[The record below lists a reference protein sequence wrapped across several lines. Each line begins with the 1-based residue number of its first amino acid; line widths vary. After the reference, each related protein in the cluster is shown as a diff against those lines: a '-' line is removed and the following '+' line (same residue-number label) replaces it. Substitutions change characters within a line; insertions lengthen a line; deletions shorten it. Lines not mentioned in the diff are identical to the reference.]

1 VLTSVTLSRCSRA
14 PVVVPKTAGVGSAGL
29 QQLMGKGVAR
39 CMVAR
44 RIRRATRTE
53 RRRVQ
58 ELLRQSRKTLAD
70 IMQSH
75 ETPTDVVK

>member
-14 PVVVPKTAGVGSAGL
+14 PVVVPKTTGVGSAGL

-44 RIRRATRTE
+44 PDQARHSDRTSAGSGAIATVAQDAR
-53 RRRVQ
+53 
-58 ELLRQSRKTLAD
+58 
-70 IMQSH
+70 
-75 ETPTDVVK
+75 